1 MAELIDT
8 TYDVFLK
15 KKIAAKEVRFME
27 LHDKAELKQY
37 KLLYKK
43 GDLTGIVK
51 FLPLPHI
58 EKVPRE
64 ESYFRHPDFTGYSQI
79 DTESELLAKD
89 NTILVENDKVYRKPC
104 IILCYADDRKL
115 RIFFDTYASAT
126 KAWDNFM
133 YRFGGELMHIV

>member
-1 MAELIDT
+1 MAELIDI
-8 TYDVFLK
+8 TYDNLLK
-15 KKIAAKEVRFME
+15 KKIAAKEVRYME
-27 LHDKAELKQY
+27 LHDKVELKQY

-43 GDLTGIVK
+43 GDLTSIVK
-51 FLPLPHI
+51 FLPFPHL

-115 RIFFDTYASAT
+115 RIFFDTYASAA

-133 YRFGGELMHIV
+133 YRFGGGLMHIV

>member
-8 TYDVFLK
+8 TYDIFLK
-15 KKIAAKEVRFME
+15 KKIATKEVRYAE
-27 LHDKAELKQY
+27 LHDKVELKQY

-51 FLPLPHI
+51 FLPFPHI

-64 ESYFRHPDFTGYSQI
+64 ESYFKHPDFTGYSQI

-89 NTILVENDKVYRKPC
+89 DTILVEDYKVYRKPC
-104 IILCYADDRKL
+104 MILCYADDRKL
-115 RIFFDTYASAT
+115 RIFFDTYASAA

-133 YRFGGELMHIV
+133 YRFGGGLMHIV